1 MIGLPDMAETINCMQ
16 PEPGLRRETDPCTSV
31 LPESRTGELTSLY
44 MTWLHRQ
51 PLVMFDTEK
60 FAESLP
66 GRDPELIL
74 ALQALCLRF
83 PPQSLNMESRQRLIA
98 MARTSRQLV
107 MDKVFRSQV
116 DLSVL
121 QTLCLLSLFEYTEGN
136 VAQAGLHLNMA
147 IQFVRGIP
155 KGNVLGD
162 AVEFNDCLRSIF
174 VLYHL
179 QGSVSPSVW
188 PLNTSHGGNDPTD
201 SWPGSG
207 WLTPPD
213 NVIPCAMDAG
223 ILKYTTP
230 LAQVWREAR
239 IYASCR
245 VLSDV
250 LPPWN
255 PRSDYSQITYRH
267 LEVDCSVPM
276 KYRFSASRIEEQTSD
291 SLQQNRHHWGPYLFA
306 QFIYA
311 SIPVILNHPF
321 LLSMRLRHFR
331 STMPHSFINSSF
343 DAITRHIGW
352 IMYHLELINRM
363 AYQISDPTLAHVIVI
378 VATIHLQHSFVEDHS
393 LREKAQSGFRKC
405 LEFLQRMGTI
415 WPMAGVMHD
424 NLQKLQQSIQVV
436 SVPSQDPELS
446 GTAEQKFTIDTRL
459 LWDLLCYE
467 KAGRPD
473 AHADQ
478 SMFSGLLSTDQD
490 NGSGTDYDLV
500 GSAGII
506 GHKTVP
512 KDTPIYA
519 PGEETLQQNIRHKIS
534 GEPLMSG

>member
-1 MIGLPDMAETINCMQ
+1 M
-16 PEPGLRRETDPCTSV
+16 
-31 LPESRTGELTSLY
+31 
-44 MTWLHRQ
+44 
-51 PLVMFDTEK
+51 
-60 FAESLP
+60 
-66 GRDPELIL
+66 
-74 ALQALCLRF
+74 
-83 PPQSLNMESRQRLIA
+83 
-98 MARTSRQLV
+98 
-107 MDKVFRSQV
+107 
-116 DLSVL
+116 
-121 QTLCLLSLFEYTEGN
+121 
-136 VAQAGLHLNMA
+136 
-147 IQFVRGIP
+147 
-155 KGNVLGD
+155 
-162 AVEFNDCLRSIF
+162 
-174 VLYHL
+174 LYHL

-188 PLNTSHGGNDPTD
+188 PPNTSHGGNDLTN

-291 SLQQNRHHWGPYLFA
+291 SFQQNRDHWGPYLFA

-331 STMPHSFINSSF
+331 STMPQSFINSSF

-405 LEFLQRMGTI
+405 LKFLQRMGII
-415 WPMAGVMHD
+415 WPMAGVM
-424 NLQKLQQSIQVV
+424 V
-436 SVPSQDPELS
+436 SQL
-446 GTAEQKFTIDTRL
+446 
-459 LWDLLCYE
+459 
-467 KAGRPD
+467 
-473 AHADQ
+473 
-478 SMFSGLLSTDQD
+478 GLR
-490 NGSGTDYDLV
+490 
-500 GSAGII
+500 
-506 GHKTVP
+506 
-512 KDTPIYA
+512 
-519 PGEETLQQNIRHKIS
+519 IRFEANHVAA
-534 GEPLMSG
+534 